1 MFLVPRCTWKCV
13 LTAISGNV
21 DISQVPW
28 CHLLWQMNSQR
39 WSQKIIQGLV
49 SYELTAYLSV
59 FDLYLTHEMT
69 ILAKGRKLDSF
80 EWNTSLKNLAVLTFE
95 AFVRMSIFV
104 ELNSLGI
111 LALCETNLDDLIDSM
126 AISLWGV
133 IFL

>member
-1 MFLVPRCTWKCV
+1 
-13 LTAISGNV
+13 
-21 DISQVPW
+21 
-28 CHLLWQMNSQR
+28 MNSQR

-69 ILAKGRKLDSF
+69 ILAKGRKLDNF
-80 EWNTSLKNLAVLTFE
+80 ESNTSLKNLAVLTFE

-126 AISLWGV
+126 AISL
-133 IFL
+133 